1 MLTVLLAMACGVF
14 EGSGLPDHAVA
25 VRAQLAEALVER
37 DPSVVGPLAE
47 KASEWE
53 GKDGDLDRLLGDA
66 LANVLM
72 HPQDGLRLLRSRPDP
87 GNSSWVEAIK
97 AASVRMGD
105 PVVMKAT
112 WAELGERV
120 PSFDN
125 PVVPQLVQQLLSD
138 PALASDRA
146 VAGIDGCAL
155 LDQQPS
161 VGRKELDHRAGP
173 GLLKVGAMM
182 GADQVV
188 VGRPL
193 YRSDPDPQTGR
204 GPLQCVRKVLLE
216 DGWPEPLSRT
226 LTVGL
231 RQGQRKV
238 FIDIKGDNGEPWAYA
253 ASDQVAG
260 GRMLRALDLLGS
272 EQGEEQLRAMLE
284 RGLWAVDA
292 AGAP

>member
-1 MLTVLLAMACGVF
+1 MLTVLLVMACGIF
-14 EGSGLPDHAVA
+14 EGSGLPDHAVD
-25 VRAQLAEALVER
+25 VRAQLAEALIER
-37 DPSVVGPLAE
+37 DPLVVGPLAE

-53 GKDGDLDRLLGDA
+53 GKDGELDRLLGDA

-72 HPQDGLRLLRSRPDP
+72 HPQDGLRLLQSRPDP
-87 GNSSWVEAIK
+87 VDPSWVEAIK
-97 AASVRMGD
+97 AASVRVGD

-120 PSFDN
+120 PPFDN
-125 PVVPQLVQQLLSD
+125 PVLPQLVQQLLSD
-138 PALASDRA
+138 PQLTSERA
-146 VAGIDGCAL
+146 VGGIDGCAL

-161 VGRKELDHRAGP
+161 VGRKALDHRAGP
-173 GLLKVGAMM
+173 GLLKVGALM

-204 GPLQCVRKVLLE
+204 GRLQCVRKVLLE

-260 GRMLRALDLLGS
+260 GRMLRALDLMDS
-272 EQGEEQLRAMLE
+272 EQGEEQFRALLE
-284 RGLWAVDA
+284 QGLWAVDA
-292 AGAP
+292 GGTP